1 MDQKYN
7 ANLIPYARDLRRN
20 MTKEERHLWY
30 DFLRNYPVKFVRQ
43 KVLGKYIADFYCA
56 KAKLVVELDGSQH
69 FEDEGSK
76 KDAERTAYLAGFG
89 ITVLRIA
96 NNDVMKRFDGVCA
109 YIDGVVH
116 SKIGGDQGS
125 TDG

>member
-1 MDQKYN
+1 MDPKYN

-30 DFLRNYPVKFVRQ
+30 DFLRDYPVKFVRQ

-69 FEDEGSK
+69 FEDEGAK
-76 KDAERTAYLAGFG
+76 KDAERTAYLFGYG

-109 YIDGVVH
+109 YIDGAVR
-116 SKIGGDQGS
+116 SKIVGDQCGS
-125 TDG
+125 ED